1 MNPVSGSTGSLSAL
15 RAFSIKS
22 QVTAN
27 NVANVSTDEFK
38 KSRVD
43 LMEGRAGGVEV
54 SISKPGSS
62 EKGNVTFKSQPSPS
76 SGTDS
81 VEKEPSNTDI
91 AEEMVTMI
99 TTEKFYSANT
109 KMVQSRD
116 DMLGTV
122 IDMVG

>member
-1 MNPVSGSTGSLSAL
+1 MNSITGSQGTLSAL
-15 RAFSIKS
+15 RAFDIKS

-27 NVANVSTDEFK
+27 NVANVNTDEFK

-54 SISKPGSS
+54 SISKPGSP
-62 EKGNVTFKSQPSPS
+62 EKGNGALESPPLLLS
-76 SGTDS
+76 GNGTD
-81 VEKEPSNTDI
+81 EKEPSNVDI
-91 AEEMVTMI
+91 AEEMVNMM

-122 IDMVG
+122 IDMIG